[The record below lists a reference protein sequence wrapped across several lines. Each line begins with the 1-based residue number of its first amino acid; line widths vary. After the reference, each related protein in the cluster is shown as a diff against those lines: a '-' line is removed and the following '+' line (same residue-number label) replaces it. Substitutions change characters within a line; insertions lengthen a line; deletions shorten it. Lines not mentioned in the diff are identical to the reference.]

1 MNPFEYLSVLVSI
14 IIGLAMSHLL
24 SGTARLI
31 QARRRVRWYLPT
43 LIWLVLLFL
52 AQVQIWWAAFESRG
66 EADWNFFG
74 FLSFLLIPACSYLLC
89 YLLVPDFEPGDD
101 VDLARSFH
109 DNQRWFF
116 GLFGVILVISMGRD
130 LIEDGRETFDL
141 DFAFRGVFL
150 AGSIIAALVRSP
162 RFHLVNAL
170 LSLALFCGYIATLFV
185 RLP

>member
-24 SGTARLI
+24 AGTARLI

-43 LIWLVLLFL
+43 LVWLVLLFL
-52 AQVQIWWAAFESRG
+52 AQVQIWWAAFEARG

-116 GLFGVILVISMGRD
+116 GLFAAIVVISMSRD
-130 LIEDGRETFDL
+130 LVEDGRETLDS
-141 DFAFRGVFL
+141 DFAFRAVFL
-150 AGSIIAALVRSP
+150 VQSLVAAFVRSRAYHLANALV
-162 RFHLVNAL
+162 
-170 LSLALFCGYIATLFV
+170 SLAIFCGYIGLLFV

>member
-31 QARRRVRWYLPT
+31 QARRRVRWYAPT

-52 AQVQIWWAAFESRG
+52 AQVQIWWAAFDARQEI
-66 EADWNFFG
+66 DWNFFG
-74 FLSFLLIPACSYLLC
+74 FLSFLLIPACAYLLC

-101 VDLARSFH
+101 VDLERSFH

-116 GLFGVILVISMGRD
+116 GLFATIVAISMSRD
-130 LIEDGRETFDL
+130 LVEDGRESL
-141 DFAFRGVFL
+141 DEDMAFRVVFF
-150 AGSIIAALVRSP
+150 AGSIVAAFVRSP
-162 RFHLVNAL
+162 RFHLGNAI
-170 LSLALFCGYIATLFV
+170 LSLTLFCGYIAQLFA